1 VLECEPVTKSP
12 WTAEAFRQHERH
24 LWGLAY
30 RMTGSPSDAD
40 DVVQETFARAL
51 EHPPASLDTPVRP
64 WLARVAINAARDA
77 LRRRRRRRYVGPW
90 LPAPVETEQLDEL
103 AEDADGAGVGGL
115 EARYD
120 LRESASYAFLV
131 AIEALTPQQRAVLV
145 LRDVL
150 DYSVREAADALD
162 LSESNVKTTHHRARE
177 AMRTY
182 DHVRRP
188 PTRALRDETRDVLQR
203 FLVALVSGDAPALEA
218 FLAEGARAISDGGG
232 EYLAAL
238 RPILGRDRVVRF
250 LTGLQRK
257 ARWQGRVALKSFN
270 GLPAIVAEIDDPGS
284 RFAPRLL
291 VRCELDER
299 GCIRE
304 VHIVVASAKLAAV
317 R

>member
-1 VLECEPVTKSP
+1 VTKSP

-51 EHPPASLDTPVRP
+51 EHPPASLDAPVRP
-64 WLARVAINAARDA
+64 WLTRVAINAARDS
-77 LRRRRRRRYVGPW
+77 LRRRKRRRYVGPW

-103 AEDADGAGVGGL
+103 AEEADGSGVAGV

-131 AIEALTPQQRAVLV
+131 AVEALTPQQRAVLV

-150 DYSVREAADALD
+150 DYSVREAADALA
-162 LSESNVKTTHHRARE
+162 LSEGNVKTTHHRARQ
-177 AMRTY
+177 AMRAY
-182 DHVRRP
+182 DQVRRP
-188 PTRALRDETRDVLQR
+188 PTRALRDETRDALQR
-203 FLVALVSGDAPALEA
+203 FLVALVSGDASALEA

-250 LTGLQRK
+250 LMGLQRK
-257 ARWQGRVALKSFN
+257 ARWQGRVALKSLN
-270 GLPAIVAEIDDPGS
+270 GLPAIVAEIDDPGG
-284 RFAPRLL
+284 RYAPRFL

-304 VHIVVASAKLAAV
+304 VHIVAASAKLAAV

>member
-1 VLECEPVTKSP
+1 
-12 WTAEAFRQHERH
+12 
-24 LWGLAY
+24 
-30 RMTGSPSDAD
+30 MTGSPSDAD

-64 WLARVAINAARDA
+64 WLTRVAINAARDA
-77 LRRRRRRRYVGPW
+77 LRRRKRRRYVGPW

-103 AEDADGAGVGGL
+103 AEEADDAGVGGV

-150 DYSVREAADALD
+150 DYSVREAADALA
-162 LSESNVKTTHHRARE
+162 LSEGNVKTTHHRARQ
-177 AMRTY
+177 AMRAY
-182 DHVRRP
+182 DQVRRP
-188 PTRALRDETRDVLQR
+188 PTRALRDETRDALQR
-203 FLVALVSGDAPALEA
+203 FLVALVSGDASALEA

-257 ARWQGRVALKSFN
+257 ARWQGRVAIKSLN
-270 GLPAIVAEIDDPGS
+270 GLPAIVAEVDDPGS
-284 RFAPRLL
+284 RYAPRFL

-304 VHIVVASAKLAAV
+304 VHIVAASAKLAAV

>member
-1 VLECEPVTKSP
+1 
-12 WTAEAFRQHERH
+12 
-24 LWGLAY
+24 
-30 RMTGSPSDAD
+30 MTGSPSDAD

-51 EHPPASLDTPVRP
+51 EHPPASLDAPVRP
-64 WLARVAINAARDA
+64 WLTRVAINAARDA
-77 LRRRRRRRYVGPW
+77 LRRRKRRRYVGPW

-103 AEDADGAGVGGL
+103 AEEADGAGVGGV

-150 DYSVREAADALD
+150 DYSVREAADALA
-162 LSESNVKTTHHRARE
+162 LSEGNVKTTHHRARQ
-177 AMRTY
+177 AMRAY
-182 DHVRRP
+182 DQVRRP
-188 PTRALRDETRDVLQR
+188 PTRALRDETRDALQR
-203 FLVALVSGDAPALEA
+203 FLVALVSGDASALEA

-232 EYLAAL
+232 DYIAAL

-257 ARWQGRVALKSFN
+257 ARWQGRVALKSLN
-270 GLPAIVAEIDDPGS
+270 GLPAIVAEIDDPAS
-284 RFAPRLL
+284 RFAPRFLM
-291 VRCELDER
+291 RCELDER

>member
-1 VLECEPVTKSP
+1 
-12 WTAEAFRQHERH
+12 
-24 LWGLAY
+24 
-30 RMTGSPSDAD
+30 MTGSPSDAD

-51 EHPPASLDTPVRP
+51 EHPPASLDAPVRP
-64 WLARVAINAARDA
+64 WLTRVAINAARDA
-77 LRRRRRRRYVGPW
+77 LRRRKRRRYVGPW
-90 LPAPVETEQLDEL
+90 LPAPVQTEQLAEL
-103 AEDADGAGVGGL
+103 AEETDGAGVAGV

-131 AIEALTPQQRAVLV
+131 AIEALTPQQRAVLL

-150 DYSVREAADALD
+150 DYSVREAADALA
-162 LSESNVKTTHHRARE
+162 LSESNVKVTHHRARE
-177 AMRTY
+177 AMRAY
-182 DHVRRP
+182 DQVRRP
-188 PTRALRDETRDVLQR
+188 PTRALRDETRDALQR
-203 FLVALVSGDAPALEA
+203 FLVALVSGDASALEA

-250 LTGLQRK
+250 LMGLQRK
-257 ARWQGRVALKSFN
+257 ARWQGRVALESLN
-270 GLPAIVAEIDDPGS
+270 GLPAIVAEIDDPGG
-284 RFAPRLL
+284 RFAPRFL

-304 VHIVVASAKLAAV
+304 VHIVVASAKLVAV